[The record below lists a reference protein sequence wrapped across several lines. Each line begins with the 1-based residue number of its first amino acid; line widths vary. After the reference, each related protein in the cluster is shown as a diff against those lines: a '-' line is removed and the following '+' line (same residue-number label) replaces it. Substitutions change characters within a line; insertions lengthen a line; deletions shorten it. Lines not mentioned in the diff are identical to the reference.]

1 MNTITRVYELLDDR
15 ALSLTK
21 LAEMSG
27 VAYSTIKMA
36 ESRNTQLSVDTIERI
51 CNALGITLSEFFAEP
66 KAGYKFEPQKIPGG
80 SLSPGMFLWS
90 IYI

>member
-1 MNTITRVYELLDDR
+1 MMNTITRVYALLDDR

-66 KAGYKFEPQKIPGG
+66 KAG
-80 SLSPGMFLWS
+80 
-90 IYI
+90 

>member
-1 MNTITRVYELLDDR
+1 MMNTISRVYELLDDR

-66 KAGYKFEPQKIPGG
+66 KAG
-80 SLSPGMFLWS
+80 
-90 IYI
+90 

>member
-1 MNTITRVYELLDDR
+1 MNTITRMYELLDDR

-66 KAGYKFEPQKIPGG
+66 KAG
-80 SLSPGMFLWS
+80 
-90 IYI
+90 

>member
-66 KAGYKFEPQKIPGG
+66 KTG
-80 SLSPGMFLWS
+80 
-90 IYI
+90 

>member
-1 MNTITRVYELLDDR
+1 MMNTITRVYELLDDR

-51 CNALGITLSEFFAEP
+51 CNALGITLSEFFVEP
-66 KAGYKFEPQKIPGG
+66 KAG
-80 SLSPGMFLWS
+80 
-90 IYI
+90 

>member
-27 VAYSTIKMA
+27 VAYSTINMA

-66 KAGYKFEPQKIPGG
+66 KAG
-80 SLSPGMFLWS
+80 
-90 IYI
+90 

>member
-1 MNTITRVYELLDDR
+1 MMNTITRVYELLDDR

-51 CNALGITLSEFFAEP
+51 CEALGISLSAFFAER
-66 KAGYKFEPQKIPGG
+66 E
-80 SLSPGMFLWS
+80 S
-90 IYI
+90 

>member
-1 MNTITRVYELLDDR
+1 MMNTSTRVYELLDDR

-66 KAGYKFEPQKIPGG
+66 KAG
-80 SLSPGMFLWS
+80 
-90 IYI
+90 

>member
-27 VAYSTIKMA
+27 VSYSTIKMA

-66 KAGYKFEPQKIPGG
+66 KAG
-80 SLSPGMFLWS
+80 
-90 IYI
+90 